1 MKVWIDSVGN
11 VVWEDP
17 NNRDPLLIQLDSNTR
32 LSWTHWLYDGIEREN
47 VDGLWMILE

>member
-32 LSWTHWLYDGIEREN
+32 RAKHTKQHHHMDQSKHSF
-47 VDGLWMILE
+47 